1 MIEAGEYVR
10 TDDGRIIKI
19 DGSWKYSTNNK
30 GTILFIHITQI
41 PVSYYT
47 KKITKHSKNIIDIV
61 ELYDYVNGFIV
72 FDIKTRDNGEKA
84 IQLMHGVLL
93 EQDEI
98 DSIVTHEQFEAMKYK
113 VEE

>member
-1 MIEAGEYVR
+1 MIEVGEYVR
-10 TDDGRIIKI
+10 TEYGKIFKALGDQAYLDCHGEEVDFVSDIK
-19 DGSWKYSTNNK
+19 T
-30 GTILFIHITQI
+30 
-41 PVSYYT
+41 
-47 KKITKHSKNIIDIV
+47 HSKNIIDIV

-72 FDIKTRDNGEKA
+72 FDIITRDNGEKA